1 MKTEDI
7 PVEEGYGLVKK
18 LQLNCSSEEM
28 DQNLQNVKDWHTERC
43 LIKLVDT
50 KNTKGLDQVA
60 VFVANTLNKICLTLV
75 H

>member
-28 DQNLQNVKDWHTERC
+28 DQNL
-43 LIKLVDT
+43 
-50 KNTKGLDQVA
+50 
-60 VFVANTLNKICLTLV
+60 
-75 H
+75 